1 MPFQA
6 AAAAADADAAAA
18 AAAAAAPPPPPP
30 DDARLMQL
38 DDAPVS
44 NILQR
49 LRYGFQYICAPPDL
63 SCADEHI
70 SLTFSPLDVGSAVRL

>member
-6 AAAAADADAAAA
+6 AAADAADAA

-30 DDARLMQL
+30 DDAGLVQL

-44 NILQR
+44 NILHH
-49 LRYGFQYICAPPDL
+49 LRYGFHYICAPPDL

-70 SLTFSPLDVGSAVRL
+70 SLTFSPLDVSSAVRL